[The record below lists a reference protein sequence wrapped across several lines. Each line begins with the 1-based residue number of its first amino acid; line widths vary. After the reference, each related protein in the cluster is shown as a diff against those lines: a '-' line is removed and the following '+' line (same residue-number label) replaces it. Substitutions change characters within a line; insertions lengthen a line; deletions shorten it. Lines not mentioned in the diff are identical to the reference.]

1 MPTRHGLTAPV
12 PVAPRR
18 LPRRSF
24 LRVGALT
31 LGGLTLGDVLR
42 LRAESPAPGKPR
54 PKSVLMI
61 HLSGGPSHVDTYDMK
76 PGAPAEYRGEF
87 RTIKTNVPGMHVCEL
102 MPRQATIADKFAILR
117 GVQLAHLHTANEF
130 FSGYPWQD
138 SPRASVPGEAQ
149 RPALGSV
156 VSRLRGGRSAIPP
169 YVSLN
174 NGADWERAY
183 YLGVQHEPFRV
194 GGGNAHEPLDNLSRC
209 RGVSAQ
215 RLEDRKELLRAF
227 DTLRRDLDG
236 KGALEGLD
244 AFQTRALEMIASG
257 KVRDAFDLDREPDKV
272 RARYGER
279 PVKVVN
285 QQCGVI
291 THHEAPHPGRALLQA
306 RRLVEAGVAVVTV
319 AFHDWDTHRY
329 NFTTLRQLLP
339 PLDQALAA
347 LITDLDQRGLLAD
360 VAVLMGGEFGRAPR
374 IGDVTPD
381 GRSHW
386 PEAGFLWVAGGGLKA
401 GQVIGAT
408 DARGESVVGHPI
420 RMQNVLATLYR
431 VLGIDPTTTFP
442 DYNGRPQ
449 YLLDDP
455 QPVAELL

>member
-1 MPTRHGLTAPV
+1 MLTIPDPV
-12 PVAPRR
+12 SSARR
-18 LPRRSF
+18 GGITRRSF

-31 LGGLTLGDVLR
+31 LGGITLGDVLR
-42 LRAESPAPGKPR
+42 LRAEAPAPGKPR
-54 PKSVLMI
+54 QKSVLLI
-61 HLSGGPSHVDTYDMK
+61 HLSGGPSHVDMYDMK
-76 PGAPAEYRGEF
+76 PRAPSEYRGEF
-87 RTIKTNVPGMHVCEL
+87 RPIKTNVPGMHLCEL
-102 MPRQATIADKFAILR
+102 MPGQATMADKFAVLR

-130 FSGYPWQD
+130 YSGYPWQD
-138 SPRASVPGEAQ
+138 SPRASVAGEAQ

-174 NGADWERAY
+174 NRADWERAY
-183 YLGVQHEPFRV
+183 YLGVEHEPFRV
-194 GGGNAHEPLDNLSRC
+194 GGGNSREPLDNLRRC

-215 RLEDRKELLRAF
+215 RLEDRKDLLRAF
-227 DTLRRDLDG
+227 DTLRRDLDS

-244 AFQTRALEMIASG
+244 GFQARALQMIASG
-257 KVRDAFDLDREPDKV
+257 EVRDAFDLDREPDKV
-272 RARYGER
+272 RTRYGER
-279 PVKVVN
+279 PLMVVN

-291 THHEAPHPGRALLQA
+291 SHHEVTHPGRALLQA

-339 PLDQALAA
+339 PLDQALTA
-347 LITDLDQRGLLAD
+347 LITDLDERGLLAD
-360 VAVLMGGEFGRAPR
+360 VAVLMGGEFGRTPR

-386 PEAGFLWVAGGGLKA
+386 PEAGFLWVAGGGLKG
-401 GQVIGAT
+401 GQVVGAT
-408 DARGESVVGHPI
+408 DARGERVVGKPI

-449 YLLDDP
+449 RVLDDP
-455 QPVAELL
+455 QPVTELL